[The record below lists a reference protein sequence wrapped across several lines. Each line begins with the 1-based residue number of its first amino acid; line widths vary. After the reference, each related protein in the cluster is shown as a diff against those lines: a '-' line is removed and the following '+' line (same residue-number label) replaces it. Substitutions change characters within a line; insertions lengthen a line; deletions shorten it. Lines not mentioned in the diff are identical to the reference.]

1 MSCKK
6 TGDDEF
12 MAVEATS
19 STEDFVVVRTV
30 SNFNPNNGKGKDDG
44 DSDAL

>member
-12 MAVEATS
+12 MTVEATS
-19 STEDFVVVRTV
+19 STEDFVVV